1 MKNGVLSRRGNV
13 IWSDLSIRKIL
24 ENTHFGGY
32 YNYTDKMLN
41 ETVRVECPKTL
52 PSSFLI

>member
-41 ETVRVECPKTL
+41 ETVRVEFPKTL